1 MKAKPAAKKPA
12 KPGKWVVIEN
22 PTTHDHWDEFLRE
35 DGQWRP
41 WHEET
46 FHNAARPRQVRYRKA

>member
-12 KPGKWVVIEN
+12 KPGKWVIIEN
-22 PTTHDHWDEFLRE
+22 PTTQDHWDEFLRE

-41 WHEET
+41 
-46 FHNAARPRQVRYRKA
+46 